1 MNIQTL
7 LQMNTI
13 FISIVIEALPF
24 ILIGVIISGIIQIFI
39 SDEMIAKFIPKNTFL
54 SILLASFLGSIIPAC
69 ECGIVPIT
77 RRLILKGIPLPAA
90 IAFMMTGPIINPIV
104 LFSTFLAFGNSWS
117 MVFYRGGLALIVS
130 MIVGFI
136 LKLTM
141 KEAPLKNTLHHH
153 PVHYR
158 SIKERISAMLEH
170 SINEFFSVS
179 KYLVIGS
186 LLAAIVQTYI
196 KTSTLVAIGNG
207 PVSSHLV
214 MMGLSYVLSLC
225 SQADAFVAASF
236 RSSFSTGSLLAFLV
250 FGPMLDIKNTFMLLS
265 TFKSK
270 FVLFL
275 CTIITITVLVVTL
288 LF

>member
-1 MNIQTL
+1 MTTQTL

-24 ILIGVIISGIIQIFI
+24 ILMGVIISGIIQIFV

-77 RRLILKGIPLPAA
+77 RRLILKGVPLPAA

-130 MIVGFI
+130 MIVGFV
-136 LKLTM
+136 LKLAI
-141 KEAPLKNTLHHH
+141 KEPPLKNNHHK
-153 PVHYR
+153 PVHYH

-186 LLAAIVQTYI
+186 LLAAIVQTYV
-196 KTSTLVAIGNG
+196 KTSTLVTIGNG

-236 RSSFSTGSLLAFLV
+236 RSSFSTSSLLAFLV

-270 FVLFL
+270 FVLLL
-275 CTIITITVLVVTL
+275 CTIITITVLAVTL
-288 LF
+288 VF

>member
-1 MNIQTL
+1 MNTQTL

-24 ILIGVIISGIIQIFI
+24 ILIGVIISGIIQIFV

-77 RRLILKGIPLPAA
+77 RRLILKGVPLPAA

-104 LFSTFLAFGNSWS
+104 LFSTFLAFGNSWT
-117 MVFYRGGLALIVS
+117 MFFYRGGLALIVS

-136 LKLTM
+136 LKLTI
-141 KEAPLKNTLHHH
+141 KDSPLKNSHHH

-158 SIKERISAMLEH
+158 SIKDRISAMLEH

-186 LLAAIVQTYI
+186 LLAAIVQTYV

-207 PVSSHLV
+207 PISSHIV
-214 MMGLSYVLSLC
+214 MMGLAYVLSLC

-236 RSSFSTGSLLAFLV
+236 RSSFSTSSLLAFLV

-270 FVLFL
+270 FVLFV
-275 CTIITITVLVVTL
+275 CTITTLTVLVVTL
-288 LF
+288 VF

>member
-1 MNIQTL
+1 MNTQTL

-24 ILIGVIISGIIQIFI
+24 ILIGVIISGIIQIFV

-77 RRLILKGIPLPAA
+77 RRLILKGVPLPAA
-90 IAFMMTGPIINPIV
+90 VAFMMTGPIINPVV

-136 LKLTM
+136 LKLTI
-141 KEAPLKNTLHHH
+141 KDSPLKNNHHH

-186 LLAAIVQTYI
+186 LLAAIVQTYV

-207 PVSSHLV
+207 PISSHVV
-214 MMGLSYVLSLC
+214 MMGLAYVLSLC

-236 RSSFSTGSLLAFLV
+236 RSSFSTSSLLAFLV

-288 LF
+288 VF